1 MAGDISQS
9 QDFIVVGAGIVGAMT
24 AYRLVSEGYS
34 VLLVDKGPPGGQ
46 ASRAAAGILSPSA
59 ESGPSQPFFELLQ
72 RSFLLYPALIQKIEE
87 RSYMSVDLNQTGVI
101 QAALDEKEE
110 ARLESL
116 YRWQK
121 GRINLKWL
129 TPAEI
134 ADLEP
139 DMKHAR
145 AAIYAP
151 DEMQVHAPKLVQ
163 AVIRAGHEEGL
174 TSRFGIL
181 VQHLI
186 VEDRRVWGVKT
197 SEGQY
202 FAEKAVVLA
211 AGAWNPFLL
220 ADLGDRF
227 EIPIKPIKGQVLS
240 LTADIMPM
248 HHIVFARHRY
258 VVPKPDGRFIVGATE
273 DDTGVDDRV
282 EVGGVAALTGA
293 LDDFGP
299 RIRHMR
305 WDTAWAGLRPMAPD
319 GLPVLG
325 VWPQWDG
332 LFVAAGHFRNGILLS
347 AVTADLVVDWAQNG
361 TLPPEAFSPQRFKT
375 PSRNDSTP

>member
-1 MAGDISQS
+1 
-9 QDFIVVGAGIVGAMT
+9 
-24 AYRLVSEGYS
+24 
-34 VLLVDKGPPGGQ
+34 
-46 ASRAAAGILSPSA
+46 
-59 ESGPSQPFFELLQ
+59 
-72 RSFLLYPALIQKIEE
+72 
-87 RSYMSVDLNQTGVI
+87 
-101 QAALDEKEE
+101 
-110 ARLESL
+110 
-116 YRWQK
+116 
-121 GRINLKWL
+121 
-129 TPAEI
+129 
-134 ADLEP
+134 
-139 DMKHAR
+139 
-145 AAIYAP
+145 
-151 DEMQVHAPKLVQ
+151 
-163 AVIRAGHEEGL
+163 
-174 TSRFGIL
+174 
-181 VQHLI
+181 

-273 DDTGVDDRV
+273 DDTGFDDRV

-361 TLPPEAFSPQRFKT
+361 TLPPEAFSLRRFKT
-375 PSRNDSTP
+375 SARNDSTP